1 MHPIGR
7 ISEAMEG
14 TSRTDMG
21 FRWGQVG
28 RWLLVWMALGWLGCA
43 GPAPVPVSREV
54 EDAQRSARM
63 AARLQGDRQ
72 WASAAIA
79 WERAARQYRLLNRTA
94 PWAVALHNE
103 GVVRLQLGE
112 WDKAGEC
119 LETAMRL
126 NRDLGDMA
134 AVWRNQL
141 ALLQL
146 DLADPSADPVPRS
159 LELEARQGE
168 LGADPRMQGL
178 LAHEL
183 SRVRLGQGSL
193 VEAAGWSSR
202 AETAFTGLNDASALA
217 AVWTVRGEI
226 AGAGGRWQAAA
237 EAWQKA
243 LELYRAQG
251 DPEGVAAALAGWGRS
266 LAADGSAPEE
276 ARRMLSL
283 AVENLTDL
291 GQTAEA
297 ERLRGVLDAIRVG
310 LP

>member
-1 MHPIGR
+1 MAPAAGWI
-7 ISEAMEG
+7 
-14 TSRTDMG
+14 
-21 FRWGQVG
+21 
-28 RWLLVWMALGWLGCA
+28 LLWFAVGWLGCA

-79 WERAARQYRLLNRTA
+79 WERAARQYRLLNRSA
-94 PWAVALHNE
+94 PWAVASHNE
-103 GVVRLQLGE
+103 GVVLLQLGE
-112 WDKAGEC
+112 WDKARDR

-126 NRDLGDMA
+126 NRDLGDTA

-146 DLADPSADPVPRS
+146 DIADPSADPVPLS

-193 VEAAGWSSR
+193 EEAAGWSAR
-202 AETAFTGLNDASALA
+202 AEAAFTGLEDPQALG

-226 AGAGGRWQAAA
+226 AGAAGHWQ
-237 EAWQKA
+237 EASGWWRRA
-243 LELYRAQG
+243 LELYQGQG

-276 ARRMLSL
+276 ARRVLSL

-291 GQTAEA
+291 GQTEEA
-297 ERLRGVLDAIRVG
+297 ERLRGVLDAMRVG
-310 LP
+310 SP

>member
-1 MHPIGR
+1 MQLRVR
-7 ISEAMEG
+7 ISEGLEG
-14 TSRTDMG
+14 RLRRGMG
-21 FRWGQVG
+21 FRMGQG
-28 RWLLVWMALGWLGCA
+28 GGWLLVGLVLSWLGCA

-54 EDAQRSARM
+54 DDAQRSARM

-79 WERAARQYRLLNRTA
+79 WERAARQFRLLNRSA
-94 PWAVALHNE
+94 PWAVAAHNE
-103 GVVRLQLGE
+103 GVARLQLGE
-112 WDKAGEC
+112 WDKARDC

-126 NRDLGDMA
+126 NSDLGDTA

-168 LGADPRMQGL
+168 LGTDSRMQGL

-183 SRVRLGQGSL
+183 SRVRLGQGDL
-193 VEAAGWSSR
+193 EAAAEWSER
-202 AETAFTGLNDASALA
+202 AEAVFTGLKDALALA
-217 AVWTVRGEI
+217 AVWTVQGEI
-226 AGAGGRWQAAA
+226 AGASGRWQAAA

-243 LELYRAQG
+243 LVLYRDQG

-276 ARRMLSL
+276 ARRVLSL

-291 GQTAEA
+291 GQVTEA
-297 ERLRGVLDAIRVG
+297 ERVRGVLDAM
-310 LP
+310 P